1 MFDSTLSG
9 VGETGR
15 FVSISRAVFHKL
27 KASAG
32 KDRRATDV
40 KGSSERRRYLLEV
53 IQMLGKIVTL
63 AAVAAGGVMLSKKMK
78 KNRDSGTS
86 TIEDSIE
93 VNVPISTAYNQWT
106 QFEDFPKFMKGVCEV
121 RQLDDTHV
129 HWRAEIGGKEE
140 QWDAEITEQ
149 IPDTRIAWRSTS
161 GAKNEGVVKF
171 YKISDSVTRIVL
183 QMDYGP
189 RGLVEEIGDAL
200 GIVKM
205 RASGDLK
212 RFKEFIESRGKESG
226 EWRGSVPQ
234 H

>member
-1 MFDSTLSG
+1 M
-9 VGETGR
+9 
-15 FVSISRAVFHKL
+15 I
-27 KASAG
+27 
-32 KDRRATDV
+32 
-40 KGSSERRRYLLEV
+40 
-53 IQMLGKIVTL
+53 GKIVTL

-106 QFEDFPKFMKGVCEV
+106 QFEDFPKFMKGVIEV

-161 GAKNEGVVKF
+161 GAKNEGIVKF

-189 RGLVEEIGDAL
+189 KGFLEEVGDAL

-212 RFKEFIESRGKESG
+212 RFKDFIENRGHETG